1 MNDIDLISRVTVN
14 PGDRF
19 VVRVPNRVPD
29 VVMTRIGEYV
39 ASRLGVPV
47 DHVVV
52 LDDAMT
58 LAAVSTVDQRRE
70 GDLLDANNR
79 MHERNVR
86 LSSAIMAAV
95 IQFRFYEAQHR
106 AKGTPEADAK
116 AEVNRQ
122 LAEQLDC
129 VALGQGT
136 TVGAP
141 WRQFALAHQLAANL
155 HGMLE
160 AHVENTGEALEADD
174 AALVAEW
181 VRQLDDVGQIAL
193 DKSAVGEL
201 TISLKADATA
211 YKALT
216 RALDFMAWVAKSPV
230 LGSEDEE
237 LDAAALSQHAQ
248 LELESIMRS
257 LGEEAPAQ
265 DAAYKPTA
273 LTEAGSIAAGGSA
286 LVGAFMHANGLGAD
300 DDRVDVKG
308 MLHQFAAFAVDQLKA
323 RTLGADFQI
332 TPPPKPSD
340 TSVVTTVD
348 FGKGGAMQGFRRT
361 ERLPD
366 GTVVDLTT
374 MDD

>member
-39 ASRLGVPV
+39 AARLGVPV
-47 DHVVV
+47 DHVLV

-58 LAAVSTVDQRRE
+58 LAAVSTVDQRRQA
-70 GDLLDANNR
+70 DLLDANNR

-181 VRQLDDVGQIAL
+181 VRQLDDLGQIAL
-193 DKSAVGEL
+193 ETSEVGEL
-201 TISLKADATA
+201 AISLRRD
-211 YKALT
+211 
-216 RALDFMAWVAKSPV
+216 P
-230 LGSEDEE
+230 EDG
-237 LDAAALSQHAQ
+237 QH
-248 LELESIMRS
+248 
-257 LGEEAPAQ
+257 PQ
-265 DAAYKPTA
+265 DGTVDTMTSMGA
-273 LTEAGSIAAGGSA
+273 IAVGGSA
-286 LVGAFMHANGLGAD
+286 LVRAF
-300 DDRVDVKG
+300 
-308 MLHQFAAFAVDQLKA
+308 LHGRPAQDHMTNEDLLRAFSAYAVDQLKA
-323 RTLGADFQI
+323 KA
-332 TPPPKPSD
+332 
-340 TSVVTTVD
+340 SVVTHVD
-348 FGKGGAMQGFRRT
+348 FGKGGMQGFRRT
-361 ERLPD
+361 ESLPD

>member
-29 VVMTRIGEYV
+29 VVMTHIGEYV

-47 DHVVV
+47 DHVLV

-58 LAAVSTVDQRRE
+58 LGAVSTLDQRRE
-70 GDLLDANNR
+70 ADLLDANNR

-181 VRQLDDVGQIAL
+181 VRQLDDLGQIAL
-193 DKSAVGEL
+193 ETSEVGEL
-201 TISLKADATA
+201 AISLRRD
-211 YKALT
+211 
-216 RALDFMAWVAKSPV
+216 P
-230 LGSEDEE
+230 EDG
-237 LDAAALSQHAQ
+237 QH
-248 LELESIMRS
+248 
-257 LGEEAPAQ
+257 PQ
-265 DAAYKPTA
+265 DGTVDTMTSMGA
-273 LTEAGSIAAGGSA
+273 IAVGGSA
-286 LVGAFMHANGLGAD
+286 LVRAF
-300 DDRVDVKG
+300 
-308 MLHQFAAFAVDQLKA
+308 LHGRPAQDHMTNEDLLRAFSAYAVDQLKA
-323 RTLGADFQI
+323 KA
-332 TPPPKPSD
+332 
-340 TSVVTTVD
+340 SVVTHVD
-348 FGKGGAMQGFRRT
+348 FGKGGMQGFRRT
-361 ERLPD
+361 ESLPD

>member
-47 DHVVV
+47 DHVLV

-58 LAAVSTVDQRRE
+58 LAAVSTLDQRRE
-70 GDLLDANNR
+70 ADLLDANNR
-79 MHERNVR
+79 AHERNVR

-193 DKSAVGEL
+193 DKSVVGEL

-211 YKALT
+211 YKGLT

-257 LGEEAPAQ
+257 LGEEAPPQ

-273 LTEAGSIAAGGSA
+273 MTEAGSIAAGGSA
-286 LVGAFMHANGLGAD
+286 LVRAFIENVGFAYKAQDNEALLRD
-300 DDRVDVKG
+300 
-308 MLHQFAAFAVDQLKA
+308 FAAFAVDQLKA

-332 TPPPKPSD
+332 TPPPQPSD

-374 MDD
+374 MGD

>member
-1 MNDIDLISRVTVN
+1 MHDIDLISRVTVN

-47 DHVVV
+47 DHVAV

-58 LAAVSTVDQRRE
+58 LAAVSTVDQRRVP
-70 GDLLDANNR
+70 DLLDANNR

-129 VALGQGT
+129 VALGQGA

-193 DKSAVGEL
+193 NTAEVGEL
-201 TISLKADATA
+201 AISLRAD
-211 YKALT
+211 
-216 RALDFMAWVAKSPV
+216 P
-230 LGSEDEE
+230 ED
-237 LDAAALSQHAQ
+237 AQH
-248 LELESIMRS
+248 
-257 LGEEAPAQ
+257 PQ
-265 DAAYKPTA
+265 DGTVDTMTPMGA
-273 LTEAGSIAAGGSA
+273 IAVGGSA
-286 LVGAFMHANGLGAD
+286 LVRAFLHARPAQDHMTNEDLL
-300 DDRVDVKG
+300 R
-308 MLHQFAAFAVDQLKA
+308 AFSAYAVDQLKA
-323 RTLGADFQI
+323 KA
-332 TPPPKPSD
+332 
-340 TSVVTTVD
+340 SVVTTVD
-348 FGKGGAMQGFRRT
+348 FGKGAMQGFRRT
-361 ERLPD
+361 EQLPD